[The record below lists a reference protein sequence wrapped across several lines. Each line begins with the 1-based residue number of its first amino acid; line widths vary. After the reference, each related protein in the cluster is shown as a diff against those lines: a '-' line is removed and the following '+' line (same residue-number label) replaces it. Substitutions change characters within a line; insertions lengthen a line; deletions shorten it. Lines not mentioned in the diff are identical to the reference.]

1 MMHTTF
7 KPSWKYVAKT
17 HSKSAQLAVGWQNF
31 TPNTP
36 LGIAIPAKTGVE
48 SYSPLSGLFY
58 RRNYSMVS
66 RAGERLAVNSYGD
79 SS

>member
-1 MMHTTF
+1 
-7 KPSWKYVAKT
+7 
-17 HSKSAQLAVGWQNF
+17 VGWQNF

-48 SYSPLSGLFY
+48 SYSPLSSLFY